1 VGGGCRARFG
11 DAGVNSPLTRRCH
24 SGAVVHPNAETR
36 AVVLNISLKP
46 RERLVVNGA
55 VIRNKSSRH
64 SLTMEFL
71 NRVNFMREREILMP
85 EQATTPLLRII
96 YWLQITYI
104 DAEQRSEAQQR
115 FFELAHELKTMLG
128 GGKIAAAIDEAL
140 ALLQQERF
148 GAALK
153 VLRDALPIE
162 RALLDL
168 PAGAVP
174 CPVAEAVCAE
184 GKATGLDP
192 DVREEPA

>member
-1 VGGGCRARFG
+1 M
-11 DAGVNSPLTRRCH
+11 
-24 SGAVVHPNAETR
+24 
-36 AVVLNISLKP
+36 VLNISLKP

-85 EQATTPLLRII
+85 EQANTPLLRII

-115 FFELAHELKTMLG
+115 FFELAQELKTMLG
-128 GGKIAAAIDEAL
+128 GGKIAAAIDQAL

-174 CPVAEAVCAE
+174 CPVAEEVCAE
-184 GKATGLDP
+184 DEAIGLDP